1 MNGPVAKAGSILYLL
16 STKGI
21 NVPKIAATTITVN
34 NEILTTKPKL
44 KPPKTVPIN
53 NMMSESNIPFKTPTS
68 VSFQIYAKIP
78 PRCWSPLASD

>member
-53 NMMSESNIPFKTPTS
+53 NMMSESNIPFK
-68 VSFQIYAKIP
+68 P
-78 PRCWSPLASD
+78 PQAFLSKSLPKSLQDVGPP